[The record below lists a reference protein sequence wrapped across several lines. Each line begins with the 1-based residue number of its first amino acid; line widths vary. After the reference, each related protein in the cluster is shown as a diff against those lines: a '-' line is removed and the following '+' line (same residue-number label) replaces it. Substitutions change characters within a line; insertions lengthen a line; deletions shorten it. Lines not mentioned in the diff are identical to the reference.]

1 MKAVKYVLPLALL
14 IAMGTAQAGAES
26 SDSTTPSFKDMDKDG
41 NGRIT
46 REEAGKTP
54 GLEPNFEQLDVNAD
68 GALTREEIG
77 MGGPESSE
85 EESSN

>member
-1 MKAVKYVLPLALL
+1 MKAVKFVLPLALL
-14 IAMGTAQAGAES
+14 TAMGAAQAGSES
-26 SDSTTPSFKDMDKDG
+26 GDSTTPSFKDMDKDG

-46 REEAGKTP
+46 HEEAKKTP
-54 GLEPNFEQLDVNAD
+54 GLEPNFKQLDANAD
-68 GALTREEIG
+68 GVLTREEIG